1 MDRDIE
7 AGSNDSSNN
16 NNLIE
21 SNTEAIDHVPPLP
34 PRPGRKLSDDGAS
47 GALHVTA
54 ASKPTT
60 QVSTIDI
67 STLSFPDGS
76 RGTFSTSATSAT
88 SAARSVASPQSSAS
102 GYTSPRTD
110 PTAETVSVASYPA
123 TLRPPGDLADLVT
136 GEFNR
141 RSRAWSMLRT
151 QSSTVQPFEASRA
164 GACDSLAGF
173 EKEFDDIPELGDKG
187 ITDEQRLLLWKSK
200 MKHYMIL
207 SSAGKPIWSRH
218 GDTSLI
224 NSYMGV
230 VQTII
235 SFYEGAKD
243 PLLGFTAGNA
253 RFVISTQG
261 PLYFVAISKL
271 GESDAQLRSQLDAL
285 YMQILSTLTLPTLKN
300 IFVHRPSTDLRK
312 PLEGTESLLSSLAD
326 SFTKGSPSALL
337 GALECL
343 RLRKSH
349 RATINNAFLKCR
361 SDKLLYGLIVAGG
374 KLVSVIRPR
383 KHSLHP
389 SDLQLIFN
397 MLFESGGIRA
407 GGGENWVPLC
417 LPAFNNRGYLYMYV
431 SFFDSVDTAE
441 ENTNTTIN
449 NDPERPS
456 QPPKPTPSPDEEIAI
471 ILISADKESFFE
483 LKSMRDKLAQQ
494 LAKNGSLSLI
504 QSAARQGRPRV
515 ETILNLNL
523 PKTTNPNPSSSSS
536 TESSQGQGQ
545 LSHFLYKSRA
555 NVQFVQSSL
564 SPVFESPPP
573 PPPPPPL
580 PSSSSSSPSEKGLSS
595 SIGQGQRTAEK
606 QLLVVSR
613 RRLMTLYHHLHSS
626 MHAKHSHLKV
636 LHLVSEDAASLA
648 WITPVFEF
656 YCVAGPNMSRNVM
669 TQCANKVVQWAKR
682 EEERLFIIG
691 GGVF

>member
-1 MDRDIE
+1 MDRDTKS
-7 AGSNDSSNN
+7 GSNDSTNN
-16 NNLIE
+16 IINTSHTLEIT
-21 SNTEAIDHVPPLP
+21 TEAVNHGPPLP
-34 PRPGRKLSDDGAS
+34 PRPSRKLSDDGAS
-47 GALHVTA
+47 GALHVAA

-88 SAARSVASPQSSAS
+88 RSVASPQSSTS

-110 PTAETVSVASYPA
+110 PGETVSVASYPA

-151 QSSTVQPFEASRA
+151 QSSSVQPFEASRS

-173 EKEFDDIPELGDKG
+173 EKEFDDIPELSEKGG
-187 ITDEQRLLLWKSK
+187 ITDEQRLSLWKSK

-261 PLYFVAISKL
+261 PLYFVAISRL

-431 SFFDSVDTAE
+431 SFFDSVDASSY
-441 ENTNTTIN
+441 ENSNS
-449 NDPERPS
+449 E
-456 QPPKPTPSPDEEIAI
+456 PPPPPAPQASKSPDEEIAL

-483 LKSMRDKLAQQ
+483 LKSMRDKLALQ
-494 LAKNGSLSLI
+494 LAKNGSLGLI
-504 QSAARQGRPRV
+504 QSAARQGRPRI
-515 ETILNLNL
+515 ETIINTNS
-523 PKTTNPNPSSSSS
+523 PSHSQSQSTTV
-536 TESSQGQGQ
+536 EGGQGQ

-555 NVQFVQSSL
+555 NVQFCQSSL
-564 SPVFESPPP
+564 SPAFETPFSPT
-573 PPPPPPL
+573 
-580 PSSSSSSPSEKGLSS
+580 SGSGAGSEKGSTTS
-595 SIGQGQRTAEK
+595 QCPEK
-606 QLLVVSR
+606 LVSR
-613 RRLMTLYHHLHSS
+613 RRLMTLYHHLHASI
-626 MHAKHSHLKV
+626 HTKHSHLKV

-656 YCVAGPNMSRNVM
+656 YCVAGPNMSRGIM

>member
-1 MDRDIE
+1 MDRDTE
-7 AGSNDSSNN
+7 AGSNDGTNDNN
-16 NNLIE
+16 DTTIPPHTPE
-21 SNTEAIDHVPPLP
+21 SNIEAVDHVPPV
-34 PRPGRKLSDDGAS
+34 PRRPSPKLSDDGAS
-47 GALHVTA
+47 AALHVAA
-54 ASKPTT
+54 ASRPTT

-88 SAARSVASPQSSAS
+88 RSVASPQSSAS

-110 PTAETVSVASYPA
+110 LAETVSVASYPA

-151 QSSTVQPFEASRA
+151 QSSSVQPFEASRT

-173 EKEFDDIPELGDKG
+173 EKEFDKIPELGEKG
-187 ITDEQRLLLWKSK
+187 ITDEQRLSLWKSK

-261 PLYFVAISKL
+261 PLYFVAISRL

-431 SFFDSVDTAE
+431 SFFDSVETAE
-441 ENTNTTIN
+441 DNNSNNTNN
-449 NDPERPS
+449 PEQPP
-456 QPPKPTPSPDEEIAI
+456 QPPPPKPVTSPDEEIAI

-483 LKSMRDKLAQQ
+483 LKSMRDKLALQ
-494 LAKNGSLSLI
+494 LAKNGSLALI
-504 QSAARQGRPRV
+504 QSAARQGRPRI
-515 ETILNLNL
+515 ETILNTKPL
-523 PKTTNPNPSSSSS
+523 PK
-536 TESSQGQGQ
+536 EAGQGQGQGQ

-555 NVQFVQSSL
+555 NVQFCQSSL
-564 SPVFESPPP
+564 SPAFETSSL
-573 PPPPPPL
+573 PL
-580 PSSSSSSPSEKGLSS
+580 PSSSPSENGFSQK
-595 SIGQGQRTAEK
+595 TTEK
-606 QLLVVSR
+606 LVSR
-613 RRLMTLYHHLHSS
+613 RRLMTLYHHLHASI
-626 MHAKHSHLKV
+626 HAKHSHLKV

-656 YCVAGPNMSRNVM
+656 YCVAGPNMSSGIM

>member
-1 MDRDIE
+1 
-7 AGSNDSSNN
+7 
-16 NNLIE
+16 
-21 SNTEAIDHVPPLP
+21 
-34 PRPGRKLSDDGAS
+34 
-47 GALHVTA
+47 
-54 ASKPTT
+54 
-60 QVSTIDI
+60 
-67 STLSFPDGS
+67 
-76 RGTFSTSATSAT
+76 
-88 SAARSVASPQSSAS
+88 
-102 GYTSPRTD
+102 
-110 PTAETVSVASYPA
+110 
-123 TLRPPGDLADLVT
+123 
-136 GEFNR
+136 
-141 RSRAWSMLRT
+141 MLRT
-151 QSSTVQPFEASRA
+151 QSSSVQPFEASRT
-164 GACDSLAGF
+164 GACDSLTGF

-187 ITDEQRLLLWKSK
+187 ITDEQRLSLWKSK
-200 MKHYMIL
+200 MKHYMVL

-261 PLYFVAISKL
+261 PLYFVAISRL

-441 ENTNTTIN
+441 ETNNPT
-449 NDPERPS
+449 S
-456 QPPKPTPSPDEEIAI
+456 QDGPQPPQPPPPKPAPSPDEEIAI

-483 LKSMRDKLAQQ
+483 LKSMRDKLALQ
-494 LAKNGSLSLI
+494 LAKNGSLALI
-504 QSAARQGRPRV
+504 QSAARQGRPRI
-515 ETILNLNL
+515 ETILNLNTSPL
-523 PKTTNPNPSSSSS
+523 PK
-536 TESSQGQGQ
+536 EAGHSQGGQ

-555 NVQFVQSSL
+555 NVQFCQSSL
-564 SPVFESPPP
+564 SPAFE
-573 PPPPPPL
+573 
-580 PSSSSSSPSEKGLSS
+580 SSSPTASSSEKG
-595 SIGQGQRTAEK
+595 SIGQRTAADK
-606 QLLVVSR
+606 LLVSRR

-626 MHAKHSHLKV
+626 IHAKHSHLKV

-648 WITPVFEF
+648 WITPVFEL
-656 YCVAGPNMSRNVM
+656 YCVAGPNMSRGVM

>member
-7 AGSNDSSNN
+7 AGSIDTNN
-16 NNLIE
+16 NNNNNNNIQKNQSNNIE
-21 SNTEAIDHVPPLP
+21 AVDHVPPLP
-34 PRPGRKLSDDGAS
+34 PRPSRKLSDDGAS

-88 SAARSVASPQSSAS
+88 RSVASPQSSAS

-151 QSSTVQPFEASRA
+151 QSSSVQPFEASRT
-164 GACDSLAGF
+164 GACDTLAGF

-187 ITDEQRLLLWKSK
+187 ITDEQRLSLWKSK

-261 PLYFVAISKL
+261 PLYFVAISRL

-431 SFFDSVDTAE
+431 SFFDSVDTAAE
-441 ENTNTTIN
+441 SQETNN
-449 NDPERPS
+449 PPS
-456 QPPKPTPSPDEEIAI
+456 SSQDGGPPPPQPQPPKPIPSPDEEIAI
-471 ILISADKESFFE
+471 ILISADKESFFD
-483 LKSMRDKLAQQ
+483 LKSMRDKLALQ
-494 LAKNGSLSLI
+494 LAKNGSLALI
-504 QSAARQGRPRV
+504 QSAARQGRPRI
-515 ETILNLNL
+515 ETILNLNNTQL
-523 PKTTNPNPSSSSS
+523 T
-536 TESSQGQGQ
+536 TESQGQGQGQGQ

-555 NVQFVQSSL
+555 NVQFCQSSL
-564 SPVFESPPP
+564 SPAFESP
-573 PPPPPPL
+573 L
-580 PSSSSSSPSEKGLSS
+580 SSSSPGPSSSAPEKGSS
-595 SIGQGQRTAEK
+595 VTTSSERQRTADK
-606 QLLVVSR
+606 FLVSR

-626 MHAKHSHLKV
+626 IHAKHSHLKV

-656 YCVAGPNMSRNVM
+656 YCVAGPNMSRGVM

>member
-7 AGSNDSSNN
+7 AGTHTP
-16 NNLIE
+16 E
-21 SNTEAIDHVPPLP
+21 SNTEAVDHVPPLP
-34 PRPGRKLSDDGAS
+34 VPPRPSRKLSDDGAS
-47 GALHVTA
+47 GALHVAA

-76 RGTFSTSATSAT
+76 RGTFSTRATSAT
-88 SAARSVASPQSSAS
+88 RSVASPQSSAS

-110 PTAETVSVASYPA
+110 PAETMSVASYPA

-151 QSSTVQPFEASRA
+151 QSSSVQPFEASRT

-173 EKEFDDIPELGDKG
+173 EKEFHDIPELGEKG
-187 ITDEQRLLLWKSK
+187 ITDEQRLSLWKSK

-261 PLYFVAISKL
+261 PLYFVAISRL

-431 SFFDSVDTAE
+431 SFFDSVDTAAAAAE
-441 ENTNTTIN
+441 ENNNSNNTEQ
-449 NDPERPS
+449 PP
-456 QPPKPTPSPDEEIAI
+456 QPPPPKPATSPDEEIAI
-471 ILISADKESFFE
+471 ILISADKESFFD
-483 LKSMRDKLAQQ
+483 LKSMRDKLALQ
-494 LAKNGSLSLI
+494 LAKNGSLQLI
-504 QSAARQGRPRV
+504 QSAARQGRPRI
-515 ETILNLNL
+515 ETILNTNNSQS
-523 PKTTNPNPSSSSS
+523 TT
-536 TESSQGQGQ
+536 TEGQVGQ

-555 NVQFVQSSL
+555 NVQFCQSSL
-564 SPVFESPPP
+564 SPTFEC
-573 PPPPPPL
+573 PPL
-580 PSSSSSSPSEKGLSS
+580 PLSPSPGPEKASSSTSSSSSQIQRQRQTEKL
-595 SIGQGQRTAEK
+595 
-606 QLLVVSR
+606 VSR
-613 RRLMTLYHHLHSS
+613 RRLMTLYHHLHASI
-626 MHAKHSHLKV
+626 HAKHSHLKV

-656 YCVAGPNMSRNVM
+656 YCVAGPNMSRGVM
-669 TQCANKVVQWAKR
+669 TQCANKVAQWAKR

>member
-7 AGSNDSSNN
+7 AGSNYSSNN
-16 NNLIE
+16 IQNNE
-21 SNTEAIDHVPPLP
+21 SNTEAVDHVSPLP
-34 PRPGRKLSDDGAS
+34 PRPSRKLSDDGAS
-47 GALHVTA
+47 GALHVAA

-88 SAARSVASPQSSAS
+88 RSVASPQSSAS

-110 PTAETVSVASYPA
+110 PAETVSVASYPA

-151 QSSTVQPFEASRA
+151 QSSSVQPFEASRT

-173 EKEFDDIPELGDKG
+173 EKEFDDIPELGEKG
-187 ITDEQRLLLWKSK
+187 ITDEQRLSLWKSK

-261 PLYFVAISKL
+261 PLYFVAISRL

-300 IFVHRPSTDLRK
+300 IFAHRPSTDLRK

-431 SFFDSVDTAE
+431 SFFDSVDTAAAAAAAAE
-441 ENTNTTIN
+441 ENN
-449 NDPERPS
+449 NSNNPEQPP
-456 QPPKPTPSPDEEIAI
+456 QPPPPKPATSPDEEIAI

-483 LKSMRDKLAQQ
+483 LKSMRDKLALQ
-494 LAKNGSLSLI
+494 LAKNGSLQLI
-504 QSAARQGRPRV
+504 QSAARQRRPRI
-515 ETILNLNL
+515 ETILNTNNSQS
-523 PKTTNPNPSSSSS
+523 TT
-536 TESSQGQGQ
+536 TEGQIGQ

-555 NVQFVQSSL
+555 NVQFCQSSL
-564 SPVFESPPP
+564 SPTFESPPR
-573 PPPPPPL
+573 
-580 PSSSSSSPSEKGLSS
+580 SSPSEKDSVSS
-595 SIGQGQRTAEK
+595 QRKTEK
-606 QLLVVSR
+606 LVSR
-613 RRLMTLYHHLHSS
+613 RRLMTLYHHLHASI
-626 MHAKHSHLKV
+626 HAKHSHLKV

-656 YCVAGPNMSRNVM
+656 YCVAGPNMSRGVM
-669 TQCANKVVQWAKR
+669 TQCANKVAQWAKR